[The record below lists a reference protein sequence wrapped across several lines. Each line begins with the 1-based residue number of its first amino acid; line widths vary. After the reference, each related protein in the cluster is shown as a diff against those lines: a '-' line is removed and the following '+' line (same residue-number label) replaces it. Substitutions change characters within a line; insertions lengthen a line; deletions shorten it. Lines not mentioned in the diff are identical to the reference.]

1 MTRPAPQRI
10 GLLGGTFD
18 PPHVGHLAIATTVA
32 SALSFDEVIFVVAN
46 DPWQKTGDRA
56 VTPAALRLEMTRAL
70 VNGHKE
76 FSVDDREIRRGGPTY
91 TVDTLNELH
100 QENLDAE
107 IFLIVGADTASR
119 IHTWHRYEDVLSLST
134 LVVVNRSDAHPTLAP
149 ELVGARVESVS
160 MPVVD
165 VSSTQIRDAVAQ
177 GVSIEGMTT
186 ESVRALIDSHGLY
199 AEVSA

>member
-1 MTRPAPQRI
+1 
-10 GLLGGTFD
+10 
-18 PPHVGHLAIATTVA
+18 
-32 SALSFDEVIFVVAN
+32 
-46 DPWQKTGDRA
+46 
-56 VTPAALRLEMTRAL
+56 MTRAL
-70 VNGHKE
+70 VEGHKE

>member
-1 MTRPAPQRI
+1 
-10 GLLGGTFD
+10 
-18 PPHVGHLAIATTVA
+18 VA

-46 DPWQKTGDRA
+46 DPWQKTGERE
-56 VTPAALRLEMTRAL
+56 VTPAATRLEMTRAL
-70 VNGHKE
+70 VDGYEN

-134 LVVVNRSDAHPTLAP
+134 LVVVNRSDASSTLAP
-149 ELVGARVESVS
+149 ELAQAQVELVS
-160 MPVVD
+160 MPAVD

-177 GVSIEGMTT
+177 GSSIEGMTT
-186 ESVRALIDSHGLY
+186 AGVLSVIDAQGLY
-199 AEVSA
+199 TEVSA

>member
-1 MTRPAPQRI
+1 MTRPAPLRI

-46 DPWQKTGDRA
+46 DPWQKTGERE
-56 VTPAALRLEMTRAL
+56 VTPAATRLEMTRAL
-70 VNGHKE
+70 VDGYEN

-100 QENLDAE
+100 QENLNAE

-134 LVVVNRSDAHPTLAP
+134 LVVVNRSDASSTLAP
-149 ELVGARVESVS
+149 ELAQAQVELVS
-160 MPVVD
+160 MPAVD

-177 GVSIEGMTT
+177 GSSIEGMTT
-186 ESVRALIDSHGLY
+186 AGVLSVIDAQGLY
-199 AEVSA
+199 TEVSA